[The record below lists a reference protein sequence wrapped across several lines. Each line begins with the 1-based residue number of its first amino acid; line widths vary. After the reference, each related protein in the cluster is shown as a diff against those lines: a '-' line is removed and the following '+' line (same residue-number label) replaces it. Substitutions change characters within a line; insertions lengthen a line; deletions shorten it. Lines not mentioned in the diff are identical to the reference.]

1 MRPGA
6 EDRCSMITLARFH
19 ARILEKARDNG
30 TAPVL
35 IVALGDSVTQ
45 GCMDPG
51 RMDFEAVYHSRVKRA
66 LEALHP
72 ETTFS
77 VLNAG
82 IGGESAPGG
91 LKRLDRDVIRHQ
103 PDLVIVGYGLND
115 SCAGDRAGLGAFR
128 EALSAI
134 VGRIR
139 RETQAD
145 VLLLTPN
152 MMAARDN
159 AAVPERWKP
168 VIGMF
173 VSRQTTG
180 VVAAYAQAI
189 RDVAAAG
196 GAALADVYAKWEAFE
211 KSGVDVTLR
220 LCNGINH
227 PDAGMHDMA
236 AQVILEAIERH
247 AG

>member
-1 MRPGA
+1 MNPMG
-6 EDRCSMITLARFH
+6 RFH

-35 IVALGDSVTQ
+35 VVALGDSVTQ
-45 GCMDPG
+45 GCMDEG
-51 RMDFEAVYHSRVKRA
+51 RMNFEAVYHHRVQRL
-66 LEALHP
+66 LEARHP
-72 ETTFS
+72 GTTFS
-77 VLNAG
+77 VINAG

-115 SCAGDRAGLGAFR
+115 SCAGDRAGLDAFR
-128 EALSAI
+128 ETLAAL

-145 VLLLTPN
+145 ALLLTPN

-168 VIGMF
+168 AIGMF

-189 RDVAAAG
+189 REVAEAG
-196 GAALADVYAKWEAFE
+196 GAALADVYAKWEELE

-227 PDAGMHDMA
+227 PDAGMHDMVA
-236 AQVILEAIERH
+236 RVIMAAIEGH
-247 AG
+247 A